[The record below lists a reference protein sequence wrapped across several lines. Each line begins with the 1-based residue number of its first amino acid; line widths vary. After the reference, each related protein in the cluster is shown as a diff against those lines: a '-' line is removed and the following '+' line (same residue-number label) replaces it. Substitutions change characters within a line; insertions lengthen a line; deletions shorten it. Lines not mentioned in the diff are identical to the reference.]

1 MLGIITALF
10 LVTLFIIITL
20 VIWIVTSKKKT
31 QTKTRG
37 KIFEDTIKEKMIL
50 IASSKNFHY
59 LDGGLFKYADNNYFE
74 LDGILISNKAVYII
88 EAKRYI
94 GHLHGGFFDDYLLLK
109 DDKKEIRVK
118 NPFNQN
124 YRHIRHFINMCKV
137 NVPIFSLIIFPD
149 SASLD
154 IDKQEPST
162 IIASKSNVD
171 LLLDEVETYMVDEPD
186 LEVSK
191 INLVIDA
198 INENR
203 AQSTSD
209 NIKFNQIISQ
219 NNENQYFN
227 RT

>member
-154 IDKQEPST
+154 IDKQELST

>member
-1 MLGIITALF
+1 MKKPL
-10 LVTLFIIITL
+10 
-20 VIWIVTSKKKT
+20 KKKWY
-31 QTKTRG
+31 Q
-37 KIFEDTIKEKMIL
+37 L
-50 IASSKNFHY
+50 HSSKNFHY

-74 LDGILISNKAVYII
+74 LDGILISNKAVYIS

-124 YRHIRHFINMCKV
+124 YRHIRHFINMCKI

-149 SASLD
+149 STSLD

>member
-1 MLGIITALF
+1 MHL
-10 LVTLFIIITL
+10 
-20 VIWIVTSKKKT
+20 
-31 QTKTRG
+31 
-37 KIFEDTIKEKMIL
+37 
-50 IASSKNFHY
+50 SKNFHY

-74 LDGILISNKAVYII
+74 LDGILISNKAVYIS

-124 YRHIRHFINMCKV
+124 YRHIRHFINMCKI

-149 SASLD
+149 STSLD

>member
-20 VIWIVTSKKKT
+20 VIWIFTSKKKT

-37 KIFEDTIKEKMIL
+37 KIFEDTIKEKMIS

-124 YRHIRHFINMCKV
+124 YRHIRHFINMCKI

-149 SASLD
+149 STSLD